1 VSALLVPA
9 PPAAAA
15 AAQRR
20 QRLTLAGLVLVI
32 TVVAVEA
39 MAVATAMPTVARS
52 LHGLSLFGWSFTAF
66 LLADVVGMVDAG
78 ARVDRSGPRSS
89 LVGGLALF
97 SVGLVVDG
105 VAPDMAVF
113 LTGRVLQGLGGGALI
128 VAVYVLVAREFPE
141 QRRPRVFAALSA
153 AWVVPALVG
162 PALAGAVTESV
173 GWRWVFFGIAPLAAV
188 GATLLLPVMR
198 HSGGGSSDAET
209 RLGTAGGVALAVGL
223 ALVQAA
229 GQRLDIWSVPLALIG
244 LVLLATPLHRVLP
257 GGSLRLR
264 PGLPTLVV
272 LRGLFSAAFFGAEA
286 YLPLTLTRLHHG
298 SPTAVGIPLT
308 VGALG
313 WSLGSWWQGRGA
325 NAARP
330 VVLLR
335 AGFALV
341 GLGVV
346 ALVTVT
352 FAEVS
357 MWAAAP
363 LWVLAGAGMGL
374 GYPTLSV
381 SVLRLSP
388 PAEQGANSAALQICD
403 VIGGIAGVSLAA
415 TIVAVAGTGQL
426 HVAMRVADLLL
437 GAITLLGIALAARA
451 VRSDVEAPS
460 NVEAQRA

>member
-1 VSALLVPA
+1 MPA
-9 PPAAAA
+9 PPAAAV

-52 LHGLSLFGWSFTAF
+52 LHGLGLFGWAFTAF
-66 LLADVVGMVDAG
+66 LLADVVGMVDSG
-78 ARVDRSGPRSS
+78 ARIDRSGPRPS
-89 LVGGLALF
+89 LVGGLVLF
-97 SVGLVVDG
+97 AVGLVVDG
-105 VAPDMAVF
+105 IAPDMTVF
-113 LTGRVLQGLGGGALI
+113 LAGRVLQGLGGGALI
-128 VAVYVLVAREFPE
+128 VAVYVLVARVFPE
-141 QRRPRVFAALSA
+141 ERRPRVFAALSA

-162 PALAGAVTESV
+162 PALAGAVTDSI
-173 GWRWVFFGIAPLAAV
+173 GWRWVFFGIAPLAAL
-188 GATLLLPVMR
+188 GAALLLPVVR
-198 HSGGGSSDAET
+198 RTGGGSSDAEI

-223 ALVQAA
+223 GLVQAA
-229 GQRLDIWSVPLALIG
+229 GQRLDLWSVPLALG
-244 LVLLATPLHRVLP
+244 GVALLATPLRRVLP
-257 GGSLRLR
+257 PGSLRLR
-264 PGLPTLVV
+264 PGLPTLVL
-272 LRGLFSAAFFGAEA
+272 LRGMFSAAFFGAEA

-330 VVLLR
+330 VLLLR

-341 GLGVV
+341 GVGVA
-346 ALVTVT
+346 ALISVT
-352 FAEVS
+352 FGAVS
-357 MWAAAP
+357 MWVAAP

-388 PAEQGANSAALQICD
+388 TAEQGANSAALQICD
-403 VIGGIAGVSLAA
+403 VVGGVAGVSLAA
-415 TIVAVAGTGQL
+415 TVVTVAGTGQL

-437 GAITLLGIALAARA
+437 GAITLLGIGLAARA
-451 VRSDVEAPS
+451 MRSDVEP
-460 NVEAQRA
+460 ERA